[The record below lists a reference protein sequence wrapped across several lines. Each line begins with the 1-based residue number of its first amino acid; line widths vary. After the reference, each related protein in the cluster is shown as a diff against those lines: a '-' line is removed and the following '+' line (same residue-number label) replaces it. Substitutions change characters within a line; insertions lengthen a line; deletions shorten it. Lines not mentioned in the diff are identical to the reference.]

1 MIVKNCVEIL
11 FLISLI
17 VLVFFIITILMDIK
31 RKIRQDLIRLPEVKS
46 LESVN
51 NLMDTLITSEFESY
65 RIMYLE
71 HKQDYINREYE
82 KKILHEVIDKIS
94 DRISISIMNNIALY
108 YDPDSISDIIAE
120 KVYLLVSLYVAEN
133 NRIRDDFPKNK
144 VVR

>member
-17 VLVFFIITILMDIK
+17 VLVYFIITILMDIK

-65 RIMYLE
+65 NITYG
-71 HKQDYINREYE
+71 IW
-82 KKILHEVIDKIS
+82 VII
-94 DRISISIMNNIALY
+94 
-108 YDPDSISDIIAE
+108 
-120 KVYLLVSLYVAEN
+120 
-133 NRIRDDFPKNK
+133 
-144 VVR
+144 

>member
-17 VLVFFIITILMDIK
+17 ALVYFTITILMDIK

-51 NLMDTLITSEFESY
+51 NLMDTLITSEFETY

-82 KKILHEVIDKIS
+82 KKILHEVIDKVS

>member
-17 VLVFFIITILMDIK
+17 ALVYFTITILMDIK

-51 NLMDTLITSEFESY
+51 NLIDTLITSEFESY

-82 KKILHEVIDKIS
+82 KKILHEVIDKVS

-108 YDPDSISDIIAE
+108 YDSDSISDIIAE

>member
-17 VLVFFIITILMDIK
+17 VLVYFIITILMDIK

>member
-17 VLVFFIITILMDIK
+17 ALVYFTITILIDIK

-51 NLMDTLITSEFESY
+51 NLMDTLITSEFETY

-82 KKILHEVIDKIS
+82 KKILHEVIDKVS

>member
-1 MIVKNCVEIL
+1 ML

-17 VLVFFIITILMDIK
+17 ALVYFTITILMDIK

-51 NLMDTLITSEFESY
+51 NLIDTLITSEFESY

-82 KKILHEVIDKIS
+82 KKILHEVIDKVS

-108 YDPDSISDIIAE
+108 YDSDSISDIIAE

>member
-17 VLVFFIITILMDIK
+17 ALVYFTITILIDIK

-82 KKILHEVIDKIS
+82 KKILHEVIDKVS

>member
-17 VLVFFIITILMDIK
+17 ALVYFTITILIDIK

-51 NLMDTLITSEFESY
+51 NLMDTLITSEFETY

-82 KKILHEVIDKIS
+82 KKILHEVIDKVS
-94 DRISISIMNNIALY
+94 DRISLSIMNNIALY

>member
-11 FLISLI
+11 FLLSLI
-17 VLVFFIITILMDIK
+17 VLVYFIITILMDIK

>member
-71 HKQDYINREYE
+71 HKQDYINREYG

>member
-17 VLVFFIITILMDIK
+17 VLVYFIITILMDIK

-133 NRIRDDFPKNK
+133 NRIKDDFPKNK

>member
-1 MIVKNCVEIL
+1 MIVKNCIEIL

>member
-11 FLISLI
+11 FLLSLI

>member
-17 VLVFFIITILMDIK
+17 ALVYFTITILIDIK

-51 NLMDTLITSEFESY
+51 NLMDTLITSEFETY

-82 KKILHEVIDKIS
+82 KKILHEVIDKVS

-133 NRIRDDFPKNK
+133 YRIRDDFPKNK

>member
-17 VLVFFIITILMDIK
+17 VLVYFIITILMDIK

-82 KKILHEVIDKIS
+82 KKILHEIIDKIS

>member
-17 VLVFFIITILMDIK
+17 ALVYFIITILMDIK

-51 NLMDTLITSEFESY
+51 NLIDTLITSEFESY

-82 KKILHEVIDKIS
+82 KKILHEVIDKVS

-108 YDPDSISDIIAE
+108 YDSDSISDIIAE

>member
-1 MIVKNCVEIL
+1 
-11 FLISLI
+11 
-17 VLVFFIITILMDIK
+17 MDIK

>member
-17 VLVFFIITILMDIK
+17 ALVYFTITILIDIK

-51 NLMDTLITSEFESY
+51 NLMDNLITSEFETY

-82 KKILHEVIDKIS
+82 KKILHEVIDKVS